1 MVIALFW
8 VGLIVAAC
16 IGPAGMGWVL
26 FAGFLSHMFQAIWVT
41 TEHTGLPNEGSILAR
56 TRTMQT
62 WPFFS
67 WWLWNMNFHAEH
79 HAWPAV
85 PWYRLPALHQEVSE
99 HLDATERGYARLQ
112 FKVWSK
118 VGV

>member
-1 MVIALFW
+1 
-8 VGLIVAAC
+8 
-16 IGPAGMGWVL
+16 MGWVL
-26 FAGFLSHMFQAIWVT
+26 FAGLLSHMFQAIWVT
-41 TEHTGLPNEGSILAR
+41 TEHTGLPNDGSILAR

-85 PWYRLPALHQEVSE
+85 PWYRLPALHQEVDE

>member
-1 MVIALFW
+1 MCLGVLVI
-8 VGLIVAAC
+8 I
-16 IGPAGMGWVL
+16 
-26 FAGFLSHMFQAIWVT
+26 
-41 TEHTGLPNEGSILAR
+41 EHTGLPNEGSILAR

-85 PWYRLPALHQEVSE
+85 PWYGLPALHREVAE

-112 FKVWSK
+112 FNVWSK
-118 VGV
+118 VGA